1 MAYEKTNWV
10 NNQTKLNAT
19 NMNKIENG
27 IETNSNNMP
36 NGINVDSDKY
46 LILEHDGTEVTGQ
59 TKKVKLEGGG
69 TPVYKL
75 VNTFFNSNWSMSS
88 IDSTDLATM
97 KKCLQ
102 DALTQPVYL
111 QTKYLNDEDLLTG
124 PVYMLIGYC
133 YENQYAIEA
142 YGLICYPAKGNAH
155 TPSMLDIILSGDA
168 IQTSIISLKL
178 KTIFGNKSLLVD
190 EYRPNDNNIDLYKH
204 YFTITA
210 HAYSAPE
217 GSGNYTCY
225 ILIQSSS
232 NVDVSSTTGDT
243 KKLVNLLKCDSTGGF
258 YESGVTENAGTLCI
272 LQGNSSGLH
281 IMVNSNGC
289 QITSIV
295 DKTITL

>member
-1 MAYEKTNWV
+1 MAYEKTQWV

-19 NMNKIENG
+19 NMNKIENC

-36 NGINVDSDKY
+36 NGINVDSNNY

-75 VNTFFNSNWSMSS
+75 VNTFFNSDWNMSLT
-88 IDSTDLATM
+88 DSADLATM

-124 PVYMLIGYC
+124 PVYIFIGYC
-133 YENQYAIEA
+133 YENQYAIDA
-142 YGLICYPAKGNAH
+142 YGLICDTISGTH
-155 TPSMLDIILSGDA
+155 TPSMLNIIISGDD
-168 IQTSIISLKL
+168 IQTETIFLKL
-178 KTIFGNKSLLVD
+178 KTIFGNKSLTVD
-190 EYRPNDNNIDLYKH
+190 KYRPNDTNIDLYKH
-204 YFTITA
+204 YLTITA